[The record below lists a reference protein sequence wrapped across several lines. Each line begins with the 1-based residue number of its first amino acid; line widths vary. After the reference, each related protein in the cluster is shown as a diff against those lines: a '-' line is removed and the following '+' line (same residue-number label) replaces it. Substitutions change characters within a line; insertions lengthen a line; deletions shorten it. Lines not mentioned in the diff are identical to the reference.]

1 MIWTSG
7 HMMNFIISSFYKI
20 YWLLND
26 VSLISWFNFSCGSV
40 FYIDFLHFVVA
51 KISHLILKKLFQ
63 IYNLINF
70 YPNKLCFI
78 TWSDARKKKDE
89 VMNVS

>member
-40 FYIDFLHFVVA
+40 FYIDFLHFAVA

-63 IYNLINF
+63 IYNPINF

-78 TWSDARKKKDE
+78 TWSDVSKKKDE